1 MIRRAFTRS
10 QARLFPAVL
19 AVVSGI
25 FLAGCEKEKEEGKP
39 SGGEARTPPTVLG
52 ANYAIANLAYQLAGR
67 DFRVVYPIPAGVD
80 PGEWKPTA
88 KELEAARQVDFLLV
102 SERDRPEWVEQL
114 RGSKVRVLTLPKER
128 RFDGARSPETAV
140 ALLHQVA
147 LALNRIEPDSKS
159 VRANFET
166 LKARLLA
173 IREKWPEEQGTTVFL
188 PTARIRPQSGDFF
201 TVLEA
206 NRVDLQGR
214 IDTVEAEAR
223 DEANRPYYEAA
234 IVPLIDRYCIEC
246 HDSDTE
252 EGEVNFDHFLTTVE
266 AKMNPDLWDSVR
278 AQLELGQMPPHKR
291 EERPDEKEQATMLA
305 FIDDLITSWDEGEMG
320 SDPGRTTIR
329 RLNKNEYNYT
339 IRDLFGL
346 RLRPADEFPEDGG
359 GEAGFD
365 NNADALFLPSLLMEN
380 YTEAAGEVVQ
390 AVYSTFVARERYLF
404 VRPGPELKEN
414 AAARMILNRW
424 ASQAWR
430 RPVPKSELERLVSLF
445 QGQRA
450 KKRSFDDSM
459 KAPLLAILL
468 SPNFLYRTEVEKP
481 SDEAYLVDHF
491 SFASRLSYFLW
502 SSMPDKELFKLAA
515 EKRLNDPETIRR
527 QVDRMLADSKSD
539 ALAMH
544 FAGQWFGWELLR
556 SRANP
561 DTKRYPE
568 FTFDL
573 RIAMY
578 KESSE
583 YFKYL
588 IASNGS
594 AYSLLDSDFTF
605 LNDTLARHYGIQGV
619 VGREFRK
626 VSLTDR
632 NRGGVLGMGSVLTA
646 TSLPLR
652 SSPAA
657 RGSYVLEQI
666 LGTPPPNP
674 PMDVEQLPDDDRE
687 LKNQTFREA
696 LVEHRE
702 NESCRSCHELI
713 DPIGF
718 GLESFDAIG
727 RFRTSQNGQPL
738 DVAGTMPDGTKFS
751 SPAQMKAS
759 LMKDRELFARNMVSK
774 MLSYALGREL
784 TPYDRQVI
792 EEITKEVVA
801 ENGNLRTAFSRVALS
816 YPFRYRRSDNFQ
828 PTVLKKP

>member
-1 MIRRAFTRS
+1 MISRTVSLVFG
-10 QARLFPAVL
+10 RLPLFAVGFVLVGCTSEEKDLDPASS
-19 AVVSGI
+19 ASDRP
-25 FLAGCEKEKEEGKP
+25 K
-39 SGGEARTPPTVLG
+39 TVIG
-52 ANYAIANLAYQLAGR
+52 ANYAIANLAYQLAGD

-80 PGEWKPTA
+80 PGKWEPSP
-88 KELEAARQVDFLLV
+88 KEVEAARQVDFLLV
-102 SERDRPEWVEQL
+102 SERDRPGWVEKL
-114 RGSKVRVLTLPKER
+114 RGGKVRVVTLPKEK
-128 RFDGARSPETAV
+128 RFDGARSPETSV
-140 ALLHQVA
+140 ALLHQIA
-147 LALNRIEPDSKS
+147 LALTRIEPDSTQ
-159 VRANFET
+159 VRSNFET
-166 LKARLLA
+166 LKTRLL
-173 IREKWPEEQGTTVFL
+173 EVQKEWPEEKGSTLFL
-188 PTARIRPQSGDFF
+188 PTGRIRPAQGDFF
-201 TVLEA
+201 SVLES
-206 NRVDLQGR
+206 NRIELKSR
-214 IDTVEAEAR
+214 IESEKTEEIAAT
-223 DEANRPYYEAA
+223 NLPHYEAV
-234 IVPLIDRYCIEC
+234 IVPLLDRYCIEC

-252 EGEVNFDHFLTTVE
+252 EGEVNFDSFLTSAS
-266 AKMNPDLWDSVR
+266 AKMNPDLWESVR
-278 AQLELGQMPPHKR
+278 AQIELGQMPPHKR
-291 EERPDEKEQATMLA
+291 KERPDAEEQDQLLSW
-305 FIDDLITSWDEGEMG
+305 IEELITSWDEGEMG

-346 RLRPADEFPEDGG
+346 RLRPADQFPEDGG

-390 AVYSTFVARERYLF
+390 AVYGNFVARNRYLF
-404 VRPGPELKEN
+404 VQPGPELKDR
-414 AAARMILNRW
+414 AAARTILNRW
-424 ASQAWR
+424 ASLAWR
-430 RPVPKSELERLVSLF
+430 RPVPKPELERLVSLF

-450 KKRSFDDSM
+450 KKKSFEESM

-481 SDEAYLVDHF
+481 GKSAYLVDQF

-502 SSMPDKELFKLAA
+502 SSMPDAELFKLAS
-515 EKRLNDPETIRR
+515 EGRLQDLKVIQA
-527 QVDRMLADSKSD
+527 QVDRMLQDPKSD
-539 ALAMH
+539 ALSMH

-561 DTKRYPE
+561 DAKRYPE
-568 FTFDL
+568 FTFAL

-583 YFKYL
+583 YFQYL
-588 IASNGS
+588 ISSNGS
-594 AYSLLDSDFTF
+594 AYALLDSDFTF
-605 LNDTLARHYGIQGV
+605 LNDTLARHYGIPGV
-619 VGREFRK
+619 TGREFRK
-626 VSLTDR
+626 VTLTDR

-652 SSPAA
+652 SSPAV

-727 RFRTSQNGQPL
+727 RFRTRQNGQPL
-738 DVAGTMPDGTKFS
+738 DVAGTMPDGTEFS
-751 SPAQMKAS
+751 SPAQMKAN

-792 EEITKEVVA
+792 ENITKEVVK
-801 ENGNLRTAFSRVALS
+801 ENGSIRTAFSRVALS
-816 YPFRYRRSDNFQ
+816 YPFRYRRNDDYHPQKSKS
-828 PTVLKKP
+828 P